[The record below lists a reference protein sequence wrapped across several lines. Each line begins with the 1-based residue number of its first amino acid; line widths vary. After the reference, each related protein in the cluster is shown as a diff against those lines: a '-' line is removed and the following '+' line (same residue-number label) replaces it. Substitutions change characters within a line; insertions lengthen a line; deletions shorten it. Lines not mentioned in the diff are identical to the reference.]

1 MKQFWTKFWLQKTI
15 HLLGI
20 LALMM
25 LNSLRSKSLSSS
37 TLVRGCELLRG
48 ASMSI
53 ESDPQMVEMQRE
65 LDQLVATSLTQQL
78 IL

>member
-1 MKQFWTKFWLQKTI
+1 M

-20 LALMM
+20 LALMT
-25 LNSLRSKSLSSS
+25 LNSLLSKSLSSS

-53 ESDPQMVEMQRE
+53 ESDPLMVQMHEE
-65 LDQLVATSLTQQL
+65 LNNLLATSLKQQL
-78 IL
+78 IF